1 MSLNHPRE
9 RPSAAAVKETIFE
22 HVTVLHRA
30 GSLPPVLVVTKQ
42 LKWAFVFVFAFRSII
57 LAFWFLHFPHFACCS
72 ITGTALIRATRFAEQ
87 GFQVTFWSLEP
98 LSQPELLLLGL
109 FLRNMLLLVMMMMK
123 ITNQPFYLRAPF
135 KLILRWKWFAGTNP
149 AWFRG
154 RDVAGLKRC
163 GGICWLQHPKSTV
176 FQWWL
181 WSWKAKGGTSV
192 FKKLFHH
199 F

>member
-42 LKWAFVFVFAFRSII
+42 LKWAFVFVFVFAFRSII

-87 GFQVTFWSLEP
+87 GFQVNFWSLEP
-98 LSQPELLLLGL
+98 LSQPELLLLGM
-109 FLRNMLLLVMMMMK
+109 FIWNMLVMMM
-123 ITNQPFYLRAPF
+123 ITNQPFYLRGPI
-135 KLILRWKWFAGTNP
+135 KLILRREWFTGTNP

-154 RDVAGLKRC
+154 GDVAGLKRW
-163 GGICWLQHPKSTV
+163 GGICWMQPKSTV

-181 WSWKAKGGTSV
+181 WSWEAKGGISV
-192 FKKLFHH
+192 LKKLFHH